1 MGVRPARVRRPL
13 VPPELAARLPPGQH
27 PTKRWPVLHYGEIP
41 AFDPQT
47 WDFSVSGEV
56 ESPLRFSWDAFH
68 ALPRVTISGDLH
80 CVTRWSKL
88 DNAWQGVSAREIAA
102 RAGVTERARYLVLVG
117 DGGYSANLPIAALD
131 DGVLLAMAHDGEAL
145 SPEHGAP
152 LRAVIPSRYAWK
164 SVKWLR
170 AIEFLAEDRSGFWE
184 EYGYH
189 DNADPWREERF
200 AG

>member
-1 MGVRPARVRRPL
+1 MGVRSARARRPL

-41 AFDPQT
+41 PFDPQT
-47 WDFSVSGEV
+47 WDFTVSGEV

-68 ALPRVTISGDLH
+68 ALPRVTINGDLH

-170 AIEFLAEDRSGFWE
+170 AIEFLAEDRPGFWE
-184 EYGYH
+184 AYGYH